1 MCSNF
6 VLNDSKYL
14 KNIDPWMWCCQGLR
28 LEICTG
34 DRVGLLTD
42 VTRKFREYGMSVT
55 KADVSTQG
63 NMAVNIFYVTDNEGQ
78 PVDTKT
84 VDAMRREDPI
94 FRGVK
99 AVVSKVNTNTNTSAG
114 ASRDVVDGASRFSN
128 FMQSTERFFQGF
140 TTSWKTPTVVWYVTP
155 SAASRT
161 LYLLGT
167 YSRSSEWFSRHHLI
181 SVFLKSLKL

>member
-1 MCSNF
+1 
-6 VLNDSKYL
+6 
-14 KNIDPWMWCCQGLR
+14 MWCCQGLR

-63 NMAVNIFYVTDNEGQ
+63 DKAVNIFYVTDNEGQ

-84 VDAMRREDPI
+84 VEAIRRENPLL
-94 FRGVK
+94 GVK
-99 AVVSKVNTNTNTSAG
+99 VAVSKANTNANANAG
-114 ASRDVVDGASRFSN
+114 TSRDVDGASRFSN

-140 TTSWKTPTVVWYVTP
+140 TTSWKTSTVV
-155 SAASRT
+155 
-161 LYLLGT
+161 
-167 YSRSSEWFSRHHLI
+167 
-181 SVFLKSLKL
+181 

>member
-1 MCSNF
+1 
-6 VLNDSKYL
+6 
-14 KNIDPWMWCCQGLR
+14 MWCCQGLR

-63 NMAVNIFYVTDNEGQ
+63 DKAVNIFYVTDNEGQ

-84 VDAMRREDPI
+84 VEAIRRENPLL
-94 FRGVK
+94 GVK
-99 AVVSKVNTNTNTSAG
+99 AVVSKANTNTNATAG
-114 ASRDVVDGASRFSN
+114 TSRDVDGASRFSN

-140 TTSWKTPTVVWYVTP
+140 TTSWKTSTVVWYVIP
-155 SAASRT
+155 SAVSRT

-167 YSRSSEWFSRHHLI
+167 YSGYLI
-181 SVFLKSLKL
+181 GLADTIWPQHFGSP